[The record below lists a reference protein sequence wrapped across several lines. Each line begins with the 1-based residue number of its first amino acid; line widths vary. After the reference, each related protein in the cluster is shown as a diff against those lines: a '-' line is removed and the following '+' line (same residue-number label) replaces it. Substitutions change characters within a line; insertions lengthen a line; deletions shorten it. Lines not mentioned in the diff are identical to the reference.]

1 MTVDTIRR
9 TTVTASG
16 ISPRRADE
24 LLAFLRKQNLTQW
37 PPPPPTMQERRAR
50 WDAHVARFGLGPE
63 RVETPWGPVTPWT
76 VSEFHSDAARRATF
90 YLGVGHPHWLNESPV
105 PLFLSATTLSRY
117 RRRGGDFP
125 VRMNGGPWAGDS
137 GDSGADAALILR
149 ADPEGHPWFAH
160 PDEYGAMWT
169 RFQEDVGPPDVVGIQ
184 DWPCEP
190 QRLAPHR
197 SHRPGAPGSDPD
209 QLPLPGRAVSP
220 RPVAADLAGVASVG
234 VRRAPPRVPGRG
246 GWTWP
251 ACALVSAACAG
262 AAPSARLPASWA
274 PSHRSACGCTDSA

>member
-9 TTVTASG
+9 LTVPASG
-16 ISPRRADE
+16 ASPRRADE

-37 PPPPPTMQERRAR
+37 PPSPPTAQDRRAR

-63 RVETPWGPVTPWT
+63 RVDTPWGPITPWT
-76 VSEFHSDAARRATF
+76 ISEFHPDAARRTTF
-90 YLGVGHPHWLNESPV
+90 YLGVGHPHRLNESPV

-117 RRRGGDFP
+117 RRRGDDFP
-125 VRMNGGPWAGDS
+125 VRMNGAPWAGDS
-137 GDSGADAALILR
+137 GAYAALILR

-160 PDEYGAMWT
+160 PDEYGAMWA

-190 QRLAPHR
+190 QCLRRTGATVQEHQEATLANYLYLAEQFPTSR
-197 SHRPGAPGSDPD
+197 GCRRCRGGIRGSTSSTTACT
-209 QLPLPGRAVSP
+209 RT
-220 RPVAADLAGVASVG
+220 R
-234 VRRAPPRVPGRG
+234 

-274 PSHRSACGCTDSA
+274 PLRRSACGCTDSA